1 MPLLKVHLYSNAL
14 SIYDSVHFLRK
25 NVLDYC
31 FKGMPEFA
39 ISSKD
44 QRKICQQ
51 FCFFLMT
58 IEYR

>member
-14 SIYDSVHFLRK
+14 SIYDSVNFLRK

-39 ISSKD
+39 IRSKD
-44 QRKICQQ
+44 QRKIHGMSTIL
-51 FCFFLMT
+51 FF
-58 IEYR
+58 